1 MNFSIENSTIV
12 FSCLAKIDHHTNLKY
27 FFKLHNEKA
36 FKVTPLLEHVISS
49 IQHNQLDTQIYDVHG
64 MMYNFWTVYE
74 YDEIV
79 RVARLAVEDEGG
91 EEMDIE
97 IDQENLF
104 TDLDSDYDES
114 DESDV
119 SENDA
124 DAAAVIET
132 RGLKTECPLNVLES
146 FHCVEGFP
154 FDIM

>member
-1 MNFSIENSTIV
+1 
-12 FSCLAKIDHHTNLKY
+12 
-27 FFKLHNEKA
+27 
-36 FKVTPLLEHVISS
+36 
-49 IQHNQLDTQIYDVHG
+49 
-64 MMYNFWTVYE
+64 MYNFWTVNE

-104 TDLDSDYDES
+104 TDLDSDNDES
-114 DESDV
+114 DESDE

-124 DAAAVIET
+124 DAAAVIQT

-154 FDIM
+154 FDIMHDVFEGRTSLIHIILTVLILGFIFWRKVLIRTNIN